1 MIRECPLLALS
12 APLLASNDVALGT
25 KRTWTDVRL
34 ESAFRRIADAGLVR
48 DVPGF
53 GGTTAVAFQGRDA
66 ALLKAG
72 VLMLSVPRVYD
83 DLSQIAWFHILRPT
97 ENKKPVPMRCL
108 AAIFFSLATVSF
120 AVADPGDA
128 EKAKEML
135 ARVVV
140 VVQRD
145 ENAAMQMFSAGTDGF
160 RDGNIYPFCFRLS
173 DGVVITGQT
182 AGSDIRTFPG
192 SGPQIFEAAQK
203 PEGETTE
210 IGYLAK
216 KPPPA
221 EVTPVNKVSVVRRI
235 GQIGC
240 GVGYYP

>member
-1 MIRECPLLALS
+1 
-12 APLLASNDVALGT
+12 V
-25 KRTWTDVRL
+25 
-34 ESAFRRIADAGLVR
+34 
-48 DVPGF
+48 
-53 GGTTAVAFQGRDA
+53 
-66 ALLKAG
+66 
-72 VLMLSVPRVYD
+72 
-83 DLSQIAWFHILRPT
+83 
-97 ENKKPVPMRCL
+97 RCL
-108 AAIFFSLATVSF
+108 AVVVLSLATVCF

-145 ENAAMQMFSAGTDGF
+145 ENVAMQKISSGTDGF
-160 RDGNIYPFCFRLS
+160 RDENIYPFCFRLS

-192 SGPQIFEAAQK
+192 SGSQIFEAAQK
-203 PEGETTE
+203 REGEITE
-210 IGYLAK
+210 ISYLAK

-221 EVTPVNKVSVVRRI
+221 EATPVTKISVVRR
-235 GQIGC
+235 IGC